1 VVEGL
6 SSAGKGAALLTCR
19 RRAAPRDHQGVCAP
33 SPQGVSLGFGAATL
47 NCSGVEQV
55 FPNMGFQQQLRLW
68 EAMGCRLDPD
78 NAALRRYAL
87 TVQGRRWA
95 ETGDVDPATL
105 PMPTDADI
113 DQVCLPCCT

>member
-1 VVEGL
+1 M
-6 SSAGKGAALLTCR
+6 
-19 RRAAPRDHQGVCAP
+19 
-33 SPQGVSLGFGAATL
+33 